1 MKSNTWGDNGRNGR
15 LFDSQVVDF
24 DDDPSTVWSRPTLI
38 ENYDGISLQLV
49 SGGARPIIV
58 LEGDNV
64 DAGTQTWV
72 LKAGHFSD
80 ADIGGIFTV
89 AGSVAV
95 DGDYEIATVVNSYT
109 VTTVEVPPDDET
121 LDPDEVTVDMVQ
133 HSPFGTWTIRVSNT
147 YCAGSAS
154 EVASDG
160 SPWTPLDNATDFV
173 PVISAVSEQYVE
185 DADNSANQGVQCA
198 PFMYRAFQVGFTP
211 SAGAGPISVFGFAK
225 GNR

>member
-24 DDDPSTVWSRPTLI
+24 DESDETVWSRPTLI
-38 ENYDGISLQLV
+38 ENYDGLSLQLV

-64 DAGTQTWV
+64 DAGTSTWT
-72 LKAGHFSD
+72 LKGGHFSA
-80 ADIGGIFTV
+80 ADVGGIFTV

-95 DGDYEIATVVNSYT
+95 DGPYTIDTVVNPWT
-109 VTTVEVPPDDET
+109 VTTVETPAGDET
-121 LDPDEVTVDMVQ
+121 LDPDDVTIDMVQ

-147 YCAGSAS
+147 YCAGSSS

-160 SPWTPLDNATDFV
+160 SPWTPLDNANDFN
-173 PVISAVSEQYVE
+173 PAIEPVSEQYVE
-185 DADNSANQGVQCA
+185 DTDNSANQGVQCA

-211 SAGAGPISVFGFAK
+211 SAGAGPISAYGFAK